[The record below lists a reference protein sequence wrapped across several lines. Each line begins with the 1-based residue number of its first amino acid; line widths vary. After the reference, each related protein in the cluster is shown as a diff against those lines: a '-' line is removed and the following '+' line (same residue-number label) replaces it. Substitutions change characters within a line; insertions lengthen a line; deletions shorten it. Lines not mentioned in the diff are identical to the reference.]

1 MERDDSDAPAAVYQP
16 AEGCIA
22 STIDGA
28 TVVLSPTLDYV
39 ELDPTGTAIWEVLH
53 EHGTADAI
61 AARLAERFDATVER
75 VRPDVER
82 YLAELVDVGL
92 ARRAP

>member
-1 MERDDSDAPAAVYQP
+1 MYEP

-22 STIDGA
+22 STIDGT

-39 ELDPTGTAIWEVLH
+39 ELDPTGTVIWEALQ
-53 EHGTADAI
+53 ESGTAAAI
-61 AARLAERFDATVER
+61 AARLAERFDATVDR

-92 ARRAP
+92 ARRVP